1 MADIL
6 DELLDAVNVS
16 SNSNSYKLLSTQIS
30 QKIRNGVSIE
40 NIIEELKLQGY
51 RGDELVNTVN
61 KLYLRNKKEVNELL
75 SGLTKSNVL
84 YLKALLEDAI
94 RNDNTKNAL
103 EIIKELN
110 KMVPKKIEKNT
121 DAEQIVIQF
130 T

>member
-16 SNSNSYKLLSTQIS
+16 PNSNSYKLLSTQIS

-40 NIIEELKLQGY
+40 NILEELKLSGY
-51 RGDELVNTVN
+51 RSDEIVNTVH
-61 KLYLRNKKEVNELL
+61 KLYLRNKKEANELL

-110 KMVPKKIEKNT
+110 KMVPKKIEKNA

-130 T
+130 S

>member
-16 SNSNSYKLLSTQIS
+16 PNSNSYKLLSTQIS

-51 RGDELVNTVN
+51 RGDEIVNTVN
-61 KLYLRNKKEVNELL
+61 KLYLRNKKEANELL

-110 KMVPKKIEKNT
+110 KMVPKKIEKNA

>member
-16 SNSNSYKLLSTQIS
+16 PNSNSYKLLSTQIS

-51 RGDELVNTVN
+51 RGDEIANTVN
-61 KLYLRNKKEVNELL
+61 KLYLRNKKEANELL

-110 KMVPKKIEKNT
+110 KMVPKKIEKNA

-130 T
+130 N

>member
-16 SNSNSYKLLSTQIS
+16 PNSNSYKLLSTQIS

-51 RGDELVNTVN
+51 RGDEIANTVH
-61 KLYLRNKKEVNELL
+61 KLYLRNKKEANELL

-110 KMVPKKIEKNT
+110 KMVPKKIEKNA